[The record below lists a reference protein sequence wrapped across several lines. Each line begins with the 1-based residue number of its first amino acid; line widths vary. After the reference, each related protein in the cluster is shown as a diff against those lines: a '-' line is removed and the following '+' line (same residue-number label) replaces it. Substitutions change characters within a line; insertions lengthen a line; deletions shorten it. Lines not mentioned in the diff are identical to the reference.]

1 MSQNREE
8 AVKQE
13 GKEETVKQGIEGIN
27 LGGCEKEAVKKY

>member
-13 GKEETVKQGIEGIN
+13 GKEETVKQGIEGLT
-27 LGGCEKEAVKKY
+27 LGGCEKEAVKQY